1 MQPGWNSQKINFNNQ
16 QNLLSSE
23 QVVNPLKFIKTTV
36 TKKIQ
41 NSNPNN
47 GSYPIGSNSNMMS
60 HHNNNQLNINSITK
74 QSKKSINPMED
85 PRYSRNINPNSMMPQ
100 IQSQSNN
107 MFNQNNFS
115 KNSMNSNNFSL
126 NSNSNMNQL
135 LMNQQNQL
143 LNQQLIQQ
151 QKMQQN
157 MVKQMQQQ
165 MIQNQIMQQQLM
177 KQQMISQQL
186 AQQQMLSKMKSQYM
200 VDNSNSQIEDNFDA
214 NIYFKVRDV
223 GYDTDL
229 IRIPIQ
235 LDENVSC
242 LIQKYREKTNDFA
255 PEKKFIF
262 NAKEL
267 DSNLSCIENGLC
279 PNSIVQ
285 VINTKNVIGA
295 KYNYKIYQ

>member
-47 GSYPIGSNSNMMS
+47 GSYPIGSNNNMMS

-157 MVKQMQQQ
+157 MVKKMQQQ

-186 AQQQMLSKMKSQYM
+186 AQQQMLSKMNWQNM

-214 NIYFKVRDV
+214 NIYFKVRDL
-223 GYDTDL
+223 GYDIDL

-242 LIQKYREKTNDFA
+242 LIFQYISKGKITKFLLCFFKKYFYY
-255 PEKKFIF
+255 
-262 NAKEL
+262 L
-267 DSNLSCIENGLC
+267 
-279 PNSIVQ
+279 
-285 VINTKNVIGA
+285 
-295 KYNYKIYQ
+295 

>member
-47 GSYPIGSNSNMMS
+47 GSNPIGSNNNMMN
-60 HHNNNQLNINSITK
+60 HYNNNQLNINSITK

-186 AQQQMLSKMKSQYM
+186 AQQQMLSKMNSQNM
-200 VDNSNSQIEDNFDA
+200 VYNSNSQIEDNFDA

-285 VINTKNVIGA
+285 VINTKNVNGA

>member
-36 TKKIQ
+36 TKKVQ

-47 GSYPIGSNSNMMS
+47 GSYPIGSNNNMMS
-60 HHNNNQLNINSITK
+60 HHNNNQLNINSIIS

-235 LDENVSC
+235 LDENASC
-242 LIQKYREKTNDFA
+242 LIEKYREKTNDYG

-285 VINTKNVIGA
+285 VINTKNVNGA